1 MPGPAPLLTALLAVA
16 GAGGSAAPP
25 SPADLELAR
34 LSVPRPLVAGV
45 VEELAR
51 DAPARALGG
60 RLLAPEARARF
71 AAAARTEVDAAVQRA
86 LPEEDLTAFSLDLL
100 ARRFTPAERAA
111 LLAWRR
117 TPLAAKLERYQGEVR
132 RLEQELQDPARLD
145 REREALARRTFTD
158 AEGAQLRAF
167 LESPAGQKRAKLEP
181 ELTGAWLDFLVAR
194 VEKARPALDARLK
207 TLADAAAAP

>member
-1 MPGPAPLLTALLAVA
+1 MPGPVPLLAALLVAA
-16 GAGGSAAPP
+16 GASGPAALP

-34 LSVPRPLVAGV
+34 LSVPRPLVVGV

-60 RLLAPEARARF
+60 RLPAPEARARF
-71 AAAARTEVDAAVQRA
+71 AAAARAEVDAAVQRA
-86 LPEEDLTAFSLDLL
+86 LPEEDLTAFSLELL
-100 ARRFTPAERAA
+100 AKRFTPAERAE

-132 RLEQELQDPARLD
+132 RLEQETRDPARLEQ
-145 REREALARRTFTD
+145 EREALARRTFTD

-167 LESPAGQKRAKLEP
+167 LESPAGQKRARLEP

-194 VEKARPALDARLK
+194 IEKARPALDARLK
-207 TLADAAAAP
+207 ALADAAAAP